1 MPGNGLKAK
10 IDRFQQAHRIPAF
23 SYGILKKYGDDQGG
37 YLAAL
42 ITYYGFLSIFPLLLA
57 FFTIAAWVLKGRA
70 NTLHTL
76 AHHLGSYPIIG
87 QAVNSLASHT
97 LSGSVLALV
106 IGLLGLIFG
115 AQGLAQTLIFVCDQI
130 WNIPFFERIGT
141 VAKYLRGLSW
151 YVIFGLGVLATT
163 FLNSLSNVLNWGPA
177 GPYLAALPA
186 LVLNMVLFAISFRM
200 LTAKSV
206 PTRALL
212 PGAAVSGLIW
222 TILNSAGIGLTRQL
236 QHTNPLYGSF
246 AGVLG
251 LLAFIYLNARLTL
264 YAAEGNVVGH
274 ERLWPRSL
282 SQDTPTEADKRQQE
296 NLAKRE
302 AHSPEAS
309 VTVKVGATSGAGEGT
324 G

>member
-1 MPGNGLKAK
+1 MPANGLKTK
-10 IDRFQQAHRIPAF
+10 IDRFQQGHAVPAF
-23 SYGILKKYGDDQGG
+23 AYGVVKKYGEDQGG

-57 FFTIAAWVLKGRA
+57 FFTIAAWVLKGRT

-76 AHHLGSYPIIG
+76 EHHLGNYPIIG
-87 QAVNSLASHT
+87 QAVTSLAGHT

-106 IGLLGLIFG
+106 IGLVGLVLG

-130 WNIPFFERIGT
+130 WNIPYHDRIGT
-141 VAKYLRGLSW
+141 VQKYIRGILW
-151 YVIFGLGVLATT
+151 YAVFGLGVLGST
-163 FLNSLSNVLNWGPA
+163 FLNSLSRVLDWGPA

-186 LVLNMVLFAISFRM
+186 LCVNILLFSVSFRF
-200 LTAKSV
+200 LSHRSV

-212 PGAAVSGLIW
+212 PGAAVSGLVW
-222 TILNSAGIGLTRQL
+222 TIINTAAIGLTRNL
-236 QHTNPLYGSF
+236 ANTNPLYGSF

-282 SQDTPTEADKRQQE
+282 SKDTPTEADKRQLE
-296 NLAKRE
+296 NTAQRE
-302 AHSPEAS
+302 SRNPEATVS
-309 VTVKVGATSGAGEGT
+309 VEV
-324 G
+324 